1 MNGKK
6 NYAKIYIKSKKE
18 KECSVVS
25 GIFNAIYAF
34 FNQIIYAVASMR
46 IPFDIIDILLMAY
59 IIYKAIG
66 FMRETRAGQLAKGL
80 VILFVIYFVANWWD
94 LTTMKW
100 VLSRFVDYII
110 VAIAIIFQPELRRIL
125 ERVGHTKLV
134 SQSSSNPDDDPLE
147 NCIEKVSRAAGTMQE
162 SKTGALIVFER
173 STQLGEIIDTGTVIN
188 AEPSVQMVNNIFF
201 PKSPLHDG
209 AMIIRDGRLYA
220 AGCILPLTQRED
232 ISSQLG
238 TRHRAAIG
246 LSENSDAV
254 VLVVSEETGN
264 ISIVADGKI
273 TRNYNAISARA
284 ELNRL
289 LLGSGKKAGNSVV
302 TAIKHIIPFK
312 KAHGKEAAHKDEVE
326 NKDSR

>member
-1 MNGKK
+1 M
-6 NYAKIYIKSKKE
+6 S
-18 KECSVVS
+18 S
-25 GIFNAIYAF
+25 IFNAIYAF

-66 FMRETRAGQLAKGL
+66 FMRESRAGQLAKGL
-80 VILFVIYFVANWWD
+80 IILFIIYFVANWWN

-100 VLSRFVDYII
+100 VLSRFVNYII
-110 VAIAIIFQPELRRIL
+110 IAVAIIFQPELRRIL

-134 SQSSSNPDDDPLE
+134 GTQGDLSDEPIED
-147 NCIEKVSRAAGTMQE
+147 CIEKVSRAAGNMQE
-162 SKTGALIVFER
+162 SRTGALIVFER

-188 AEPSVQMVNNIFF
+188 AVPSVAMVGNIFF

-209 AMIIRDGRLYA
+209 ALIIRNGRLYA

-246 LSENSDAV
+246 MTENSDAV
-254 VLVVSEETGN
+254 VLVVSEETGI
-264 ISIVADGKI
+264 ISIVSNGKI
-273 TRNYNAISARA
+273 TRNYNGISAA
-284 ELNRL
+284 EELRRL
-289 LLGSGKKAGNSVV
+289 LISDNNKKSENAVAAAVKRLN
-302 TAIKHIIPFK
+302 PFK
-312 KAHGKEAAHKDEVE
+312 KAHGKDVAKEDETE
-326 NKDSR
+326 N